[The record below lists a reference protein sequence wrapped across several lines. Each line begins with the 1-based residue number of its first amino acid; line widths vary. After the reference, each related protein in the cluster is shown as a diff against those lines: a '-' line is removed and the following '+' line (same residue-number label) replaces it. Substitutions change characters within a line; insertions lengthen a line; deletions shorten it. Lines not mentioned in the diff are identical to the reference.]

1 MMNRPNKPSVSM
13 EWLRNMETKITSY
26 GPVEEAR
33 VKIIA
38 MEHARHTIPEL
49 CMDIQSLSK
58 EIQEGEEYLH
68 ECEDIPFNP
77 RCKACKQQQWRTAY
91 DEVTAELPELRER
104 LTAKQMELVA
114 CKCHGVS
121 SVLSVD
127 TWKTYL
133 KELET
138 VHAGWKQYITDLE
151 TYHRE
156 TILWTEYETWTTRL
170 ETTRTSWDAVV
181 KEVKRLET
189 ERGVLQIVIQRAQQD
204 TISLQATLERA
215 HARKADYENFCA
227 ERITRHMA
235 YQSALQTL
243 SKNWYDL
250 LFHYRCVV
258 HMLLASIHPMREDI
272 IARIDTIRTKI
283 RTIASAT
290 ALLDKLTTYQS
301 LAVALPRWNIWKQEE
316 AQEHSLALRVHELER
331 CIRGKQVGADESSA
345 PLKRVLVIATQ
356 NTKLISYLEGVFDGY
371 RSWLYQT
378 HISLTI
384 HEHVNRVL
392 RLMCVDRPLQ
402 IDSEWLDTI
411 DTLAWFIRDGSHR
424 VIIEKASG
432 FQRFIVGIAF
442 RVAFH
447 QIGFCRVRFHQIF
460 IDEGFTACDADHL
473 EQVPSFLKGL
483 LQYYNTIYLVTHL
496 EDLKSS
502 TSHHIYITR
511 DEDHLSRIQHG
522 MRSEPPKTVKTVD
535 TLTQQDTEG
544 ETKTLTIAKRRGRP
558 PKQPTAVAAAAYASD
573 AH

>member
-1 MMNRPNKPSVSM
+1 
-13 EWLRNMETKITSY
+13 
-26 GPVEEAR
+26 
-33 VKIIA
+33 
-38 MEHARHTIPEL
+38 
-49 CMDIQSLSK
+49 MDIQSLSK

-68 ECEDIPFNP
+68 DCEEIPFNP
-77 RCKACKQQQWRTAY
+77 RCKACKQQQWRTTY
-91 DEVTAELPELRER
+91 DGVVADLPVWREQ
-104 LTAKQMELVA
+104 LTAKQAELVA
-114 CKCHGVS
+114 CQCHDVP

-133 KELET
+133 KELEK
-138 VHAGWKQYITDLE
+138 VHAGWKQYMTDLE

-170 ETTRTSWDAVV
+170 ETTRTSWEAVV
-181 KEVKRLET
+181 QEVKRLET
-189 ERGVLQIVIQRAQQD
+189 ERGVLQNVIQRAQQD
-204 TISLQATLERA
+204 TVSLQATLERV
-215 HARKADYENFCA
+215 HARKADYEKFCA
-227 ERITRHMA
+227 ERVVRHMA
-235 YQSALQTL
+235 YQNALQAL
-243 SKNWYDL
+243 STNWYDL

-258 HMLLASIHPMREDI
+258 HLLLASIHPVRDGI
-272 IARIDTIRTKI
+272 VARIATIHKTLAA
-283 RTIASAT
+283 IASAV
-290 ALLDKLTTYQS
+290 ALSDKLATYQS

-316 AQEHSLALRVHELER
+316 AKEHSLALHVRELER
-331 CIRGKQVGADESSA
+331 NIRGKQVGVDAASA
-345 PLKRVLVIATQ
+345 PLKRTLVIATQ
-356 NTKLISYLEGVFDGY
+356 HTKLISYLEGVFDGY
-371 RSWLYQT
+371 RAWLYQT
-378 HISLTI
+378 HISLII

-392 RLMCVDRPLQ
+392 RLMCIDRPLQ

-473 EQVPSFLKGL
+473 ERVPLFLKGL

-511 DEDHLSRIQHG
+511 DDDHLSRIQHG
-522 MRSEPPKTVKTVD
+522 LRSDPLKAVASSS
-535 TLTQQDTEG
+535 QQHTDG
-544 ETKTLTIAKRRGRP
+544 ETKALTIAPKRRGRP
-558 PKQPTAVAAAAYASD
+558 PKQPSAAD
-573 AH
+573 H